1 MNRGDIRYW
10 SKLKGMWIP
19 GRLAYKWQVTIAVNL
34 GMFMSLMDMT
44 MVNVAIPQM
53 QSRFGADIHT
63 VQWVVTIYMLTQAAV
78 IPTAPFLSARFGEK
92 RAYVWTLIA
101 FLLGS
106 LLCGFAWNLPS
117 LILFRFIQGI
127 GGGILLPLVMTLQYQ
142 AFPPAER
149 GVASSAMSIPMTA
162 TVFGPVLGG
171 YLVSA
176 FGWQWAFLINVPFGI
191 VAVALAQKLLRP
203 APARPQTRF
212 DRAGFLTTAAGCAAL
227 VYAVSAL
234 TSGDD
239 AFSNFLVLLVG
250 LLLLLAFVSIEWFK
264 AQRGQEPLLDLRR
277 FKDRTFAL
285 SSLALVLY
293 SMVLFGLLLLSPI
306 YLQSVQQETPL
317 EAGLL
322 QIAQALATLL
332 ILPLSGR
339 LSDKIGSRPI
349 ALGGLLM
356 VIATTLLMTTLAV
369 QTPIWMVVGLLM
381 LLGWANGLAQ
391 QIPVSAMSRIEKEEQ
406 QEVANGST
414 LITVLRNVAA
424 PLGVAL
430 FSSVVQVQSQMYLKQ
445 QALQPLPSEL
455 LTRQSTLLGM
465 HDSFLLA
472 AGLAAAALVAMY
484 CVPERRKNRGEPLE
498 YAPRKGK
505 NNAEEP
511 ADEWVWS
518 LAEQSSEE
526 HRILQSSR

>member
-1 MNRGDIRYW
+1 MNLWEVKRLGK
-10 SKLKGMWIP
+10 SEGMWS
-19 GRLAYKWQVTIAVNL
+19 RWHLAYKWQVTLAVNL
-34 GMFMSLMDMT
+34 GMFLSLMDMT

-53 QSRFGADIHT
+53 QRRFGADIHA

-106 LLCGFAWNLPS
+106 LLCGFAWNLPT
-117 LILFRFIQGI
+117 LIFFRFIQGI

-149 GVASSAMSIPMTA
+149 GRASSAFSIPMTA

-176 FGWQWAFLINVPFGI
+176 FGWQWAFLINVPLGI
-191 VAVALAQKLLRP
+191 VAVVLAQKLLRP
-203 APARPQTRF
+203 APARPQARF

-234 TSGDD
+234 TSGDS
-239 AFSNFLVLLVG
+239 AFSNFLILLVG
-250 LLLLLAFVSIEWFK
+250 LLLLLAFVRIEWFK
-264 AQRGQEPLLDLRR
+264 AQHGQQPLLDLRR

-285 SSLALVLY
+285 SSLALVFY
-293 SMVLFGLLLLSPI
+293 SLVLFGLLFLIPI
-306 YLQSVQQETPL
+306 YLQSVQQKTPL
-317 EAGLL
+317 EAGLM
-322 QIAQALATLL
+322 QIAQALANLL

-339 LSDKIGSRPI
+339 LSDKIGARPL
-349 ALGGLLM
+349 ALSGLLVM
-356 VIATTLLMTTLAV
+356 IATTLLMTMLAM
-369 QTPIWMVVGLLM
+369 QTPIWMVVGILI
-381 LLGWANGLAQ
+381 LLGWGNGLAQ
-391 QIPVSAMSRIEKEEQ
+391 QIPVSAMSRIEKEEP

-430 FSSVVQVQSQMYLKQ
+430 FSSVVQLQSQMYLKQ

-455 LTRQSTLLGM
+455 LTQQSTLLAM

-472 AGLAAAALVAMY
+472 AGLAATALVAMY
-484 CVPERRKNRGEPLE
+484 FVPRRRKNRAEPPE
-498 YAPRKGK
+498 YAPRKSK
-505 NNAEEP
+505 NREEE
-511 ADEWVWS
+511 ADDGVQS
-518 LAEQSSEE
+518 LAEPSSGEQ
-526 HRILQSSR
+526 HLLQPSR